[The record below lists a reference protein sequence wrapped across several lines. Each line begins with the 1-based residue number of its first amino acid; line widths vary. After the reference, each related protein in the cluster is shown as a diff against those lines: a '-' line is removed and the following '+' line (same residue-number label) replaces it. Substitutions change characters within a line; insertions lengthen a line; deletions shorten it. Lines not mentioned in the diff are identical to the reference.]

1 LTAAAVSDDRRI
13 SEFWCRPL
21 RDAARRHAPAKAVGN
36 AHRIRETPEETAME
50 IRRELQKPPDILSA
64 QGVSN
69 DLVKRIRKLRWMR
82 MDEEVE
88 SLQGQL
94 SLCGVP
100 AAESVIAA
108 SDETD

>member
-1 LTAAAVSDDRRI
+1 M
-13 SEFWCRPL
+13 EL
-21 RDAARRHAPAKAVGN
+21 RH
-36 AHRIRETPEETAME
+36 
-50 IRRELQKPPDILSA
+50 ELQMPPDILSA
-64 QGVSN
+64 QRVSN

-88 SLQGQL
+88 SLQSQL
-94 SLCGVP
+94 RLCGVP